1 MKRILILGPAKTG
14 KSTLAR
20 YLSERLGMPHL
31 CTDPQRLCPP
41 GVTGIPD
48 DLGYGGADS
57 EWVVREW
64 LLGGSAPPAV
74 IVEGCALTRAVR
86 KLGSPI
92 SEYADALIV
101 QLELLEPYTL
111 PGQERQ
117 RTQVENQLGELEM
130 LGLLDLPRET
140 WRPVDGGWKGY
151 AAPEHG

>member
-1 MKRILILGPAKTG
+1 MMRVLILGASKTG

-20 YLSERLGMPHL
+20 FLSKKLGMPHL

-41 GVTGIPD
+41 GVQGIPD

-57 EWVVREW
+57 QWIVDEW

-74 IVEGCALTRAVR
+74 IVEGCALTRAIR

-101 QLELLEPYTL
+101 QTQQLEPYTL

-117 RTQVENQLGELEM
+117 ATQIANQLEELE
-130 LGLLDLPRET
+130 LSGLLDLRRET
-140 WRPVDGGWKGY
+140 WVSEGDTWKGY
-151 AAPEHG
+151 VANAR